1 MIFLIIGIAV
11 GIAVIIIVSA
21 SSKNLE
27 DWKNLVE
34 AKEVEKLSFGEVVA
48 FFKQADVSE
57 KLKENEK
64 YIAVAIKEKRDNNTK
79 IIACV
84 FDQEK
89 NNIADSKFAMAWNAK
104 SIDKDLQET
113 FGEKDMITL
122 Q

>member
-1 MIFLIIGIAV
+1 MFFLVTGIAV
-11 GIAVIIIVSA
+11 GIAVIIIVTV
-21 SSKNLE
+21 SSKNLK

-34 AKEVEKLSFGEVVA
+34 AKEVDTLSFGEVIS
-48 FFKQADVSE
+48 FFKQEDVSE

-64 YIAVAIKEKRDNNTK
+64 NIAVAIKEKKDDATK
-79 IIACV
+79 IIACI
-84 FDQEK
+84 FDKEK

-104 SIDKDLQET
+104 SIDKDLQEA